1 MLSFILGIATCNL
14 HVALNLKFESVN
26 ECSHLIGWYLLV
38 TGPTDEYKFWFGDF
52 GLWGRFDRWMQ
63 REVFSYIDPRFVA
76 TEHIEYGIVEL
87 LNTYLE

>member
-38 TGPTDEYKFWFGDF
+38 TGPTDEYKLVLGFGVDLID
-52 GLWGRFDRWMQ
+52 GC
-63 REVFSYIDPRFVA
+63 REKFSRTSIQDSWRQNILN
-76 TEHIEYGIVEL
+76 TEL
-87 LNTYLE
+87 LNY